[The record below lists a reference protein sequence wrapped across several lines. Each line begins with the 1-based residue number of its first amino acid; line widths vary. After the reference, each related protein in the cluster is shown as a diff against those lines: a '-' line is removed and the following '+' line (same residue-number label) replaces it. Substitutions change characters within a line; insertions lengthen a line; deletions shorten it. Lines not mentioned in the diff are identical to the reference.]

1 MVLCAAS
8 RALFASSYFFAT
20 SSYCRLSSRYLSS
33 RDLYLILSRQYKTI
47 ATTARRVGKMNHTE
61 KLFPAF

>member
-8 RALFASSYFFAT
+8 GALFAYSYFFAT
-20 SSYCRLSSRYLSS
+20 SSYCRLSSRYFAS

-47 ATTARRVGKMNHTE
+47 ATTARRVGKMDYTE
-61 KLFPAF
+61 KLVSGF